1 MKIKLFT
8 SNTDIAAVA
17 ACGGLTV
24 MPMFPLFME
33 THGLRYSL
41 VALIITLWGFL
52 SLKQMD
58 TEQDAPKPKKHRGRK
73 IGLTMALIVFI
84 GGGLLFGAI
93 KMIDATQA
101 DQSPCVPQ
109 WPKLECIKEV
119 GPQPICPNQKPPC
132 SLGYSKAKG

>member
-73 IGLTMALIVFI
+73 IGLTVTLIVFI

-101 DQSPCVPQ
+101 DTPDCEQQIKSECVPRG
-109 WPKLECIKEV
+109 PK
-119 GPQPICPNQKPPC
+119 PICPNLNATPPC
-132 SLGYSKAKG
+132 PLDAAR